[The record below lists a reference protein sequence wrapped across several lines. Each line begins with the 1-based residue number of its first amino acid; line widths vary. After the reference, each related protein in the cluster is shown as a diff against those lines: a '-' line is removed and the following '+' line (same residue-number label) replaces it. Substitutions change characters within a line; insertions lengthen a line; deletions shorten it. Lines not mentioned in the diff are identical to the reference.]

1 MQLLSNQGVSCRNI
15 GHEQLRLTQSC
26 GNSSTAPTLVPICR
40 EIRHVAFTRFL
51 VPISVAEGP
60 HLVPIAL
67 KMRSPFGPHF
77 EKFRS
82 LFHVGA
88 VHVLYLLKGKRKVNV
103 EPLSSF
109 LGLSPQVREEAG

>member
-1 MQLLSNQGVSCRNI
+1 MNLENLSTNADHFFLVVVAMLIFFMQVAI
-15 GHEQLRLTQSC
+15 K
-26 GNSSTAPTLVPICR
+26 SSSWLKL
-40 EIRHVAFTRFL
+40 AFTHCSH
-51 VPISVAEGP
+51 VGP
-60 HLVPIAL
+60 HSGFRNFPLFCCR
-67 KMRSPFGPHF
+67 RSPFGPHF